1 MKKIIGLIFASLM
14 IVVGLSADSFAQTK
28 NSKSWSVNNREQRQ
42 QKRIYQGIKSGEL
55 TARETYRLEKQ
66 QARIHRTEARYR
78 ASGDGLSWR
87 EKYKLQH
94 KLNQSS
100 RNIRR
105 QKHDKQ
111 DYQYP
116 KKRL

>member
-1 MKKIIGLIFASLM
+1 MKKIIGLIFAALV
-14 IVVGLSADSFAQTK
+14 IVGGLSADSFAQMTK
-28 NSKSWSVNNREQRQ
+28 SKPWSVNRREQRQ
-42 QKRIYQGIKSGEL
+42 QRRVYQGVRAGEL

-66 QARIHRTEARYR
+66 QARLRRTEARYR

-87 EKYKLQH
+87 EKYRLQH
-94 KLNQSS
+94 RLNQSS
-100 RNIRR
+100 RSIYR
-105 QKHDKQ
+105 QKHDRQ